1 VRNSNLVININ
12 KERGVRRY
20 NIMLFEEIRE
30 VICEQ
35 LGIEKDE
42 VKIETTFEDLGADS
56 LDLFQIVIELEEK
69 YDIQIEEVEGL
80 KTIKDAVDYV
90 EKNK

>member
-1 VRNSNLVININ
+1 
-12 KERGVRRY
+12 
-20 NIMLFEEIRE
+20 MLFEEIRE

-42 VKIETTFEDLGADS
+42 VKLETTFEELGADS

>member
-1 VRNSNLVININ
+1 
-12 KERGVRRY
+12 
-20 NIMLFEEIRE
+20 MLFEEIRE

-42 VKIETTFEDLGADS
+42 VKLETTFEELGADS
-56 LDLFQIVIELEEK
+56 LDLFQIVIDLEEK
-69 YDIQIEEVEGL
+69 YDIQIEEAEDL

>member
-1 VRNSNLVININ
+1 
-12 KERGVRRY
+12 
-20 NIMLFEEIRE
+20 MLFEEIKG

-35 LGIEKDE
+35 LGIEDDE
-42 VKIETTFEDLGADS
+42 VKLETTFEALGADS

-69 YDIQIEEVEGL
+69 YNIQIEDVEGL

-90 EKNK
+90 EKINIDK

>member
-1 VRNSNLVININ
+1 
-12 KERGVRRY
+12 
-20 NIMLFEEIRE
+20 MLFEEIKG

-35 LGIEKDE
+35 LGIEEDE
-42 VKIETTFEDLGADS
+42 VKLETTFEELGADS

-69 YDIQIEEVEGL
+69 YSIQIEDVEGL
-80 KTIKDAVDYV
+80 KTIKDAVEYV

>member
-1 VRNSNLVININ
+1 
-12 KERGVRRY
+12 
-20 NIMLFEEIRE
+20 MLFEEIRE

-35 LGIEKDE
+35 LGNDKDE
-42 VKIETTFEDLGADS
+42 VKLETTFEELGADS

-80 KTIKDAVDYV
+80 KTIKDAVEYV
-90 EKNK
+90 EKNKE

>member
-1 VRNSNLVININ
+1 
-12 KERGVRRY
+12 
-20 NIMLFEEIRE
+20 MLFEEIRE

-35 LGIEKDE
+35 LGIEKDD
-42 VKIETTFEDLGADS
+42 VKLETTFEELGADS

-80 KTIKDAVDYV
+80 KTIKDALEYV

>member
-1 VRNSNLVININ
+1 
-12 KERGVRRY
+12 
-20 NIMLFEEIRE
+20 MLFEEIRE
-30 VICEQ
+30 VISEQ

-42 VKIETTFEDLGADS
+42 VKLETTFEDIGADS

-69 YDIQIEEVEGL
+69 YGIQIEDVEKL

>member
-1 VRNSNLVININ
+1 
-12 KERGVRRY
+12 
-20 NIMLFEEIRE
+20 MLFEEIRE

-35 LGIEKDE
+35 LGIEKEE
-42 VKIETTFEDLGADS
+42 VELETTFQDLGADS

-69 YDIQIEEVEGL
+69 YGIQIEDVENL

>member
-1 VRNSNLVININ
+1 
-12 KERGVRRY
+12 
-20 NIMLFEEIRE
+20 MLFEEIKG

-35 LGIEKDE
+35 MGIEEDE
-42 VKIETTFEDLGADS
+42 VKLETTFEALGADS

-69 YDIQIEEVEGL
+69 YNIQIEEVEGL

-90 EKNK
+90 EKINIDK

>member
-1 VRNSNLVININ
+1 
-12 KERGVRRY
+12 
-20 NIMLFEEIRE
+20 MLFEEIRD

-42 VKIETTFEDLGADS
+42 VKLETTFKELGADS

-69 YDIQIEEVEGL
+69 YNIQIEDVEGL
-80 KTIKDAVDYV
+80 KTIKNAVEYV
-90 EKNK
+90 EKNI

>member
-1 VRNSNLVININ
+1 
-12 KERGVRRY
+12 
-20 NIMLFEEIRE
+20 MLFEEIRE
-30 VICEQ
+30 VISEQ

-42 VKIETTFEDLGADS
+42 VKLETTFADLGADS

-69 YDIQIEEVEGL
+69 YDIQIEDVENL

-90 EKNK
+90 EKTTINK

>member
-1 VRNSNLVININ
+1 
-12 KERGVRRY
+12 
-20 NIMLFEEIRE
+20 MLFEEIRE

-35 LGIEKDE
+35 LGIEKEE
-42 VKIETTFEDLGADS
+42 VSLETTFEDLGADS

-69 YDIQIEEVEGL
+69 YGIQIEDVENL
-80 KTIKDAVDYV
+80 KTIQDAVEYV

>member
-1 VRNSNLVININ
+1 
-12 KERGVRRY
+12 
-20 NIMLFEEIRE
+20 MLFEEIRE

-35 LGIEKDE
+35 LGIEKEE
-42 VKIETTFEDLGADS
+42 VSLETTFEDLGADS

-69 YDIQIEEVEGL
+69 YCIQIEDVENL
-80 KTIKDAVDYV
+80 KTIQDAVEYV

>member
-1 VRNSNLVININ
+1 
-12 KERGVRRY
+12 
-20 NIMLFEEIRE
+20 MLFEEIRE

-35 LGIEKDE
+35 LGIEKEDVE
-42 VKIETTFEDLGADS
+42 LETTFQELGADS

-69 YDIQIEEVEGL
+69 YNIQIEDVEGL

>member
-1 VRNSNLVININ
+1 
-12 KERGVRRY
+12 
-20 NIMLFEEIRE
+20 MLFEEIRE

-35 LGIEKDE
+35 LGIEKEE
-42 VKIETTFEDLGADS
+42 VKLETTFEDLGADS

-69 YDIQIEEVEGL
+69 YDIQIEDVEGL

>member
-1 VRNSNLVININ
+1 
-12 KERGVRRY
+12 
-20 NIMLFEEIRE
+20 MLFEEIRE

-42 VKIETTFEDLGADS
+42 VKLETTFEELGADS

-80 KTIKDAVDYV
+80 KTIKDVLEYV

>member
-1 VRNSNLVININ
+1 
-12 KERGVRRY
+12 
-20 NIMLFEEIRE
+20 MLFEEIRE

-42 VKIETTFEDLGADS
+42 VKLETTFEELGADS

-80 KTIKDAVDYV
+80 KTIKDALEYV